1 MKLFS
6 LSMLLCCMLATP
18 SVLALDVGDQ
28 LPALEITTLNGKT
41 IDFGK
46 LRGSVI
52 VLNLWA
58 SWCTPCRAEMPI
70 LENFYQTYRDRK
82 IVVLG
87 LSEDDS
93 SDADTVRQIMQDYTY
108 PAALA
113 ADASK
118 NGMRTPR
125 ILPVTYVID
134 THGVIRAKL
143 WGGGQP
149 VTAMNLAAAVE
160 PLLSKP
166 DQS

>member
-6 LSMLLCCMLATP
+6 LSIVLCCALTAP

-28 LPALEITTLNGKT
+28 LPALEVTTLNGKT
-41 IDFGK
+41 VDFSK
-46 LRGSVI
+46 LRGNVI

-58 SWCTPCRAEMPI
+58 SWCTPCRAEMPV
-70 LENFYQTYRDRK
+70 LENFYHAYRDREV
-82 IVVLG
+82 VVLG

-118 NGMRTPR
+118 NNMHLPR
-125 ILPVTYVID
+125 VLPVTYVID
-134 THGVIRAKL
+134 TRGVIRAKL

-149 VTAMNLAAAVE
+149 VTAKNLAAAVE

-166 DQS
+166 DKS